1 MLVEHGLSSI
11 KALCAATSMAMRVL
25 RFHDLGII
33 RKGARVDLVAFA
45 GDPTATIGALREVR
59 YVMREGI

>member
-1 MLVEHGLSSI
+1 
-11 KALCAATSMAMRVL
+11 MAMRVL